1 MCGLSGGSS
10 VNLSL
15 LLEWWEEVDSN
26 SGSRL
31 LLVHDTQHSHKWL
44 PQVRRTPHQ
53 YVALQTCYFDTSS
66 PNAADDLETGQGQ
79 FQVGVFTNEWM
90 DFNGARINDVNFH
103 DPERCLKSK
112 YAVSRNWTDFTFHL
126 PTETDILQHW
136 KSNFPKFTR
145 PLVSA
150 TKINACTS
158 CNCLSCLLRCIKR
171 KRMRWA
177 PPAELATGHGFKLV
191 TS

>member
-1 MCGLSGGSS
+1 MSFLWAIRSMMSTSPANTMSSSMSGFSSWPVEGGMLSVTFRVFCSWVS
-10 VNLSL
+10 FFSFFAFSL
-15 LLEWWEEVDSN
+15 
-26 SGSRL
+26 
-31 LLVHDTQHSHKWL
+31 
-44 PQVRRTPHQ
+44 
-53 YVALQTCYFDTSS
+53 CYFDTSS